1 MGEEP
6 RHTKPLASIEGGVV
20 SRTVASCLPFLSK
33 VEHRPR
39 ARRPDFHA
47 PEAVVTVAGLC
58 RNLTGFATPRQGGS
72 RLILPRGGG
81 RAAAG

>member
-6 RHTKPLASIEGGVV
+6 GHTKPLASIEGGVV

-39 ARRPDFHA
+39 ARRPDFHT

-58 RNLTGFATPRQGGS
+58 RNRTGFATPRRGGS
-72 RLILPRGGG
+72 PLMLPPPVIG
-81 RAAAG
+81 R